1 MNSNRFNYLHAAVL
15 AALSFL
21 MFYPLLWMFS
31 NSFKDASQILNYPEN
46 LMPSVFNFSNFEGA
60 MNLAPFGTY
69 IFNSVFTAVVIVVL
83 QIILSSMIAYAM
95 TQYDFFGK
103 KTLFAAFMLTY
114 MLPSAATYVPSYVIL
129 AKMNLLDSLSGIIIS
144 NIGSVFSIY
153 LIKTSF
159 EQVPTELIEAARVD
173 GANDLDLLWKVLMPF
188 SKSSILTAALISF
201 VGMYNN
207 YMWPSLITKSKSK
220 FLISVGL
227 NQFFTKEGNFQENLP
242 QIMAANAIAVLP
254 LLILF
259 IVLQKWFIK
268 GISDNGIKG

>member
-1 MNSNRFNYLHAAVL
+1 
-15 AALSFL
+15 

-31 NSFKDASQILNYPEN
+31 NSFKSAGDILNFPER
-46 LMPSVFNFSNFEGA
+46 LIPAAFKMDNFIGA
-60 MNLAPFGTY
+60 LELAPFDLY
-69 IFNSVFTAVVIVVL
+69 IFNSIFTALVIVIM
-83 QIILSSMIAYAM
+83 QISLSSMIAYGM
-95 TQYDFFGK
+95 TQYNFLGK
-103 KTLFAAFMLTY
+103 KALFGIFLLTY

-129 AKMNLLDSLSGIIIS
+129 AKMNLLDSLTGIIIS

-153 LIKTSF
+153 LIKTTF
-159 EQVPTELIEAARVD
+159 EAIPKELIEAAKID
-173 GANDLDLLWKVLMPF
+173 GANDTNLLLKVFLPY
-188 SKSSILTAALISF
+188 SSSSILTAFLISF
-201 VGMYNN
+201 VSMYNN

-227 NQFFTKEGNFQENLP
+227 NQFFTKEGNFSDNLP
-242 QIMAANAIAVLP
+242 KIMAANSIAVIP